1 MAVPQS
7 RIAELASF
15 IAQETKALNELYS
28 SSGLS
33 PPTFAAEAAQTSG
46 LPNDINAIHYRI
58 VEATSELQALLLGP
72 SGIIKNYIY
81 EVSSFRLC
89 LQHPLASTFKLTST
103 FSKPL
108 SSRS

>member
-15 IAQETKALNELYS
+15 IGQETKALDETYS

-33 PPTFAAEAAQTSG
+33 PPTFAAEASQTIG

-72 SGIIKNYIY
+72 FGIIRNYVH

-89 LQHPLASTFKLTST
+89 L
-103 FSKPL
+103 
-108 SSRS
+108 